1 MQEIEL
7 TTEHPKLPGYTR
19 KAVVLQTFSDH
30 ANKFSTLTVRIDNY
44 LNGELVQTKAVNS
57 YEVILRADNSVFV
70 NPQNGQYVP
79 ADTPGAMGEY
89 DFIDYLETQVLPYSN
104 KTFKQNVVLRAEA
117 MGRFDI

>member
-1 MQEIEL
+1 M
-7 TTEHPKLPGYTR
+7 
-19 KAVVLQTFSDH
+19 
-30 ANKFSTLTVRIDNY
+30 
-44 LNGELVQTKAVNS
+44 QTKAVNS

-79 ADTPGAMGEY
+79 ADTPGAMGEF